1 MCPSYSLFI
10 SLEENLQPSSWSWLT
25 SPQYDHHKLF
35 STTGIASTLMTKRIT
50 FKVSNS
56 SARQHGR
63 NLIQKREK
71 MKEPDNY
78 NGSLEEVN
86 IWYQRMTMFF
96 QSDNIENDWERIKIT
111 LEKEIN
117 IKYGSYLEEGKDLQ
131 EKNSRRSWIKCEYLS
146 VMSRILWLPPVGIIS
161 DL

>member
-1 MCPSYSLFI
+1 VPFLLSIHLSGGKPSTFI
-10 SLEENLQPSSWSWLT
+10 MILAHIIP

-56 SARQHGR
+56 SSRQHGR

-86 IWYQRMTMFF
+86 T
-96 QSDNIENDWERIKIT
+96 
-111 LEKEIN
+111 
-117 IKYGSYLEEGKDLQ
+117 
-131 EKNSRRSWIKCEYLS
+131 
-146 VMSRILWLPPVGIIS
+146 
-161 DL
+161 

>member
-1 MCPSYSLFI
+1 
-10 SLEENLQPSSWSWLT
+10 
-25 SPQYDHHKLF
+25 
-35 STTGIASTLMTKRIT
+35 
-50 FKVSNS
+50 
-56 SARQHGR
+56 
-63 NLIQKREK
+63 
-71 MKEPDNY
+71 
-78 NGSLEEVN
+78 
-86 IWYQRMTMFF
+86 MTMFF
-96 QSDNIENDWERIKIT
+96 QSNNIENDWERIKIT

>member
-111 LEKEIN
+111 LERRQISKGD
-117 IKYGSYLEEGKDLQ
+117 KYQ
-131 EKNSRRSWIKCEYLS
+131 VWFTSRRGKGSIGKKFQKKLDQVWVLIYDVQNIVTTTS
-146 VMSRILWLPPVGIIS
+146 
-161 DL
+161 